1 MLDAI
6 TPWTVKERNIDLPRE
21 MEQLTSHV
29 IQMPEEDRN
38 ARGRTPLF
46 PASYQ
51 AAKIETESEMQL

>member
-1 MLDAI
+1 
-6 TPWTVKERNIDLPRE
+6 

-51 AAKIETESEMQL
+51 AAKIEIESEMQL